1 MSAVIRVVL
10 PDADKEVSVRFYPDE
25 RHVEVE
31 SGEDHYIDV
40 MFDTNGNLVAS
51 NGYPHEEP
59 IGHDP
64 VGEVARLAGIT
75 RPLADLIV
83 AQFLEMSVPR

>member
-1 MSAVIRVVL
+1 MTSPIRVVL
-10 PDADKEVSVRFYPDE
+10 PDADREVSVRFYPDE

-31 SGEDHYIDV
+31 SDADHYVDV

-64 VGEVARLAGIT
+64 VGEVARLAAIS

>member
-1 MSAVIRVVL
+1 MSAAIRVVL
-10 PDADKEVSVRFYPDE
+10 PDADREVSVRFFPDE

-31 SGEDHYIDV
+31 SDEAHYVNV
-40 MFDTNGNLVAS
+40 MFDSDGNLVAS

-64 VGEVARLAGIT
+64 VAELARLAAIS

-83 AQFLEMSVPR
+83 GQFLEMSALR